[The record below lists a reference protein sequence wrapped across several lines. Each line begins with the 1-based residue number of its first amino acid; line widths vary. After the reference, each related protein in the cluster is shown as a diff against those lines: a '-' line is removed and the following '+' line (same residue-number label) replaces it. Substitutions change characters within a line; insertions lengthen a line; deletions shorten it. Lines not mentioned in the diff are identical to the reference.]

1 MVGGPSRESSRSA
14 ARGRSSSLA
23 GQYLVCPSTS
33 ATPPAAASAKDAT
46 AAEANALTGRLVL
59 EGSCSDGLT
68 HTLDSRVA
76 ELRSKHRTPIY
87 CGDWELRVVAVP
99 REQQSFSDFVAEYPG
114 EQEEEKDGARTEYA
128 SGSICPA
135 DSLWE
140 LTNFGELFWEG
151 PGDWFLPQGEQWHC
165 KRIWVE
171 LDPRG
176 GSAGVLEAREEALQQ
191 LDALPGSELPANAAC
206 KIAHAARIKADLD
219 LLDELVAQRGSI
231 GDTVLPD
238 ALQPIIEWHALH
250 SDGNFRNATF
260 ATANYCFSISMSTS

>member
-1 MVGGPSRESSRSA
+1 MARPA
-14 ARGRSSSLA
+14 AEANALT
-23 GQYLVCPSTS
+23 V
-33 ATPPAAASAKDAT
+33 AAASAKDAT
-46 AAEANALTGRLVL
+46 AAQANNALTGRLVL

-68 HTLDSRVA
+68 HTLDPRVA

-99 REQQSFSDFVAEYPG
+99 REQQSFSDFVAEYPSTVPG
-114 EQEEEKDGARTEYA
+114 RQEEEDDARTKYA

-151 PGDWFLPQGEQWHC
+151 PVDWDLPQGEQWYS

-176 GSAGVLEAREEALQQ
+176 GSAGVLEAREEAMQQ
-191 LDALPGSELPANAAC
+191 LDALPGSELPANTAS

-219 LLDELVAQRGSI
+219 LLEDLVAQRGSI

-238 ALQPIIEWHALH
+238 ALQPIIECHALH
-250 SDGNFRNATF
+250 HDGNDRTATF
-260 ATANYCFSISMSTS
+260 ATANYCFSICMSTS